1 MAEDTTN
8 LVTINIDGKDYQVA
22 AKQNLV
28 DAAQSVGIEIP
39 HYCYHPK
46 LPMAGS
52 CRMCLVEIG
61 MPMRD
66 RATGEP
72 VIDEATGK
80 QKIGWMPKPAIA
92 CGTSVSPGLHVKLNS
107 KMTVSSREGVTE
119 FSPITRWSAR
129 FATRRANARFRNF
142 LLNTEKAF
150 RAIAMPKT

>member
-80 QKIGWMPKPAIA
+80 QKIGWMPKPAS
-92 CGTSVSPGLHVKLNS
+92 GVPSPVSC
-107 KMTVSSREGVTE
+107 
-119 FSPITRWSAR
+119 
-129 FATRRANARFRNF
+129 
-142 LLNTEKAF
+142 
-150 RAIAMPKT
+150 